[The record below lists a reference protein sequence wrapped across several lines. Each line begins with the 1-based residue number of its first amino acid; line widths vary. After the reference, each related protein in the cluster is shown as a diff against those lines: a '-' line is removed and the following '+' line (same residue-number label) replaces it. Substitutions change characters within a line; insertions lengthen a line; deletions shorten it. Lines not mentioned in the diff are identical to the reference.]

1 MAYLVSR
8 PKASKTRSISLDIAR
23 DIKKRDAM
31 NTIVSVANT
40 NDNSEENKE
49 NWGDNMNIM

>member
-1 MAYLVSR
+1 M
-8 PKASKTRSISLDIAR
+8 TLDIAR

-31 NTIVSVANT
+31 NVIVSVANT